1 MKIYRIKITAAII
14 LALGLTATGLLA
26 EDKPDL
32 TIPNQKFNYALGLDI
47 VSTFKQMDV
56 DIDLK
61 AFAQGMKDA
70 IAGTPALTEAEKKT
84 AMDTLSKMMAVKAQ
98 ELEKIAS
105 AKNLKEG
112 QEFLAANAKKDGV
125 HIKEVIGRDGAKAE
139 LQYRILQS
147 GPPGPSPK
155 TNDTVEVNYVGKLI
169 DGSVFDSSI
178 QRGFPATFGVTEV
191 LPGWMEALQMMKAG
205 DKWEVYLPPSL
216 AYGEFPTS
224 HIGPNSTLIFEI
236 DLLSFF
242 TPTNR
247 VPAASGAAAKN

>member
-1 MKIYRIKITAAII
+1 MKTHTKIATIVL
-14 LALGLTATGLLA
+14 LALGLGVSGLVA
-26 EDKPDL
+26 QDKPDL
-32 TIPNQKFNYALGLDI
+32 SIPNQKFNYALGLDI

-70 IAGTPALTEAEKKT
+70 LAGTPALTDVEKKA
-84 AMDTLSKMMAVKAQ
+84 AMDALSKMMAAKTE
-98 ELEKIAS
+98 ELEKIVS
-105 AKNLKEG
+105 AKNLKDG
-112 QEFLAANAKKDGV
+112 QDFLAANAKKEGV
-125 HIKEVIGRDGAKAE
+125 RVKEVIGRDGAKTE
-139 LQYRILQS
+139 LQYKILQS

-155 TNDTVEVNYVGKLI
+155 KTDTVEVHYVGKLI
-169 DGSVFDSSI
+169 DGTVFDSSI

-205 DKWEVYLPPSL
+205 DKWEVYLPPGL

-247 VPAASGAAAKN
+247 VSAASGTTAQH